1 MPELIKKL
9 RYDRKEGHAFV
20 DVIEPESKYIVDRY
34 WAEGNNVVHVDIHGN
49 ESVMSWKEHCKG
61 LEHFQAL
68 NEIGLLNACACLDSI
83 LRISPENLEFIKS
96 TIEEELDLR

>member
-9 RYDRKEGHAFV
+9 RYDREEGHAFV

-61 LEHFQAL
+61 LEYFQEL
-68 NEIGLLNACACLDSI
+68 DEIGLLNACACLDSI
-83 LRISPENLEFIKS
+83 LRISPENLEFFKS
-96 TIEEELDLR
+96 MIEEELDLR

>member
-9 RYDRKEGHAFV
+9 RYDREEGHAFV
-20 DVIEPESKYIVDRY
+20 DVIEPESKYLADRY
-34 WAEGNNVVHVDIHGN
+34 WAEGNNVVHEDIHGQ
-49 ESVMSWKEHCKG
+49 ESVMSWKDHCAG

-96 TIEEELDLR
+96 TIEEELQAR